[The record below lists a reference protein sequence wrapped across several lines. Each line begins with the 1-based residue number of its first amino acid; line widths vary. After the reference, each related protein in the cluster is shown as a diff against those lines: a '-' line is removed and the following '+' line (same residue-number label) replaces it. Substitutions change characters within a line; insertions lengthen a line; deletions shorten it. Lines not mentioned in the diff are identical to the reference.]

1 MNIEKRTVDPSKH
14 VGHIVDPD
22 RPVVIV
28 SEERRGAEL
37 VSRHRHLRGQLL
49 YGIRGVMRLTTEAGT
64 WLVPPA
70 QAVWIPPEIFH
81 EVEMTEAV
89 SLRSIYVDPSYC
101 QDLPSDCC
109 VIRVDGL
116 LRELI
121 LEAANIGNEYE
132 PESADARLMRV
143 IVDRLHRIERF
154 PFHLPFS
161 DEPRLRRIIDA
172 LVADPANALTLS
184 QWAKQAGAS
193 ERTLSRLFVRHL
205 GLSFGDWR
213 RRLRLLAALDRLANG
228 ASVTEVALELGYGSS
243 SAFIAMF
250 RQNLGESPTRLLN
263 PGQSGA

>member
-14 VGHIVDPD
+14 VGYIIDPD
-22 RPVVIV
+22 RPVLII
-28 SEERRGAEL
+28 SAERRGAEM
-37 VSRHRHLRGQLL
+37 VSRHRHRRGQLL

-89 SLRSIYVDPSYC
+89 SLRSIYIDPSFT
-101 QDLPSDCC
+101 QDLPADCC

-121 LEAANIGNEYE
+121 LEAASIGNEYQ
-132 PESADARLMRV
+132 PETADARLMRV
-143 IVDRLHRIERF
+143 IVDRLHRIERS

-161 DEPRLRRIIDA
+161 SEPRLRRIIDA
-172 LVADPANALTLS
+172 LVADPANSLTLS

-250 RQNLGESPTRLLN
+250 RQNLGEPPTRLLN
-263 PGQSGA
+263 PGLGGV